1 MLCYNKS
8 LHYIS
13 PRYAYT
19 ETKFISQEEYCNKIS
34 VLGSIGKKELNV
46 ARDVCLGVKLTQTK
60 HVWLLTQN
68 FGKTILIRFSVYIWT
83 K

>member
-34 VLGSIGKKELNV
+34 VLGIIGKRELNV

-60 HVWLLTQN
+60 RV
-68 FGKTILIRFSVYIWT
+68 TINTEFRENNSYKIFCLYLN
-83 K
+83 

>member
-34 VLGSIGKKELNV
+34 VLGSIGKRELNV

-60 HVWLLTQN
+60 RV
-68 FGKTILIRFSVYIWT
+68 TINIEVRENNSYKIFCLYLN
-83 K
+83 